1 MMPGSS
7 WRAVVV
13 VLAAA
18 LMAVA
23 FPAGAW
29 SPVGARPA
37 AAQAGQVGVFA
48 DFNGDGPTDLA
59 VGAPTEDV
67 GSTVD
72 AGAVSVFFGVA
83 TGTGLPDDSQTL
95 VQDNPEAGD
104 RFGSA
109 LAVGDFNGDP
119 FDDLVVGAP
128 GEDVGATVDAGTV
141 NVLLGSPTGLTTDQT
156 LLQDSPE
163 PGDQFGA
170 ALTVGFIDVGEVD
183 LVVGAPGEN
192 VGATVDAG
200 VANLFSNTT
209 GELPDVSGPALLQDN
224 PEAGDRFGAALTAGR
239 FDVDGFDD
247 LVAGA
252 PGEDVGASVDA
263 GAANLFSN
271 PAGVLPGVSGPAL
284 LQDNPEAG
292 DRFGAALAHAFF
304 TGDGFDDLAVGVP
317 GEDVGATTE
326 AGTVNFFAN
335 TASALPGVSGPA
347 LLQDNPEAGDQFG
360 AALVAAGLGGG
371 SEIDLAVGAP
381 GENVGATVDAG
392 AANLLINGNGVLPS
406 VSGPALLQ
414 DNPETGDRFGAAL
427 TAKVLGGDGFFDL
440 VVGAPGEN
448 VGATV
453 DAGTAN
459 VFSSSGGVLPAVSG
473 PALSLDGVE
482 AGDQVGAALD
492 V

>member
-1 MMPGSS
+1 MMP
-7 WRAVVV
+7 VVAA
-13 VLAAA
+13 VLAATLA
-18 LMAVA
+18 AAA
-23 FPAGAW
+23 FPAGA
-29 SPVGARPA
+29 SARVGARPA
-37 AAQAGQVGVFA
+37 AALALQVGVFA

-59 VGAPTEDV
+59 VGAPMEDF
-67 GSTVD
+67 GSTGD
-72 AGAVSVFFGVA
+72 AGAVSVFFGTA
-83 TGTGLPDDSQTL
+83 TGTGLSGVGQTL

-104 RFGSA
+104 RFGAA

-128 GEDVGATVDAGTV
+128 REDVGATVDAGAV
-141 NVLLGSPTGLTTDQT
+141 NVLFGSPAGLTTGQT
-156 LLQDSPE
+156 LLQDNPE
-163 PGDQFGA
+163 TGDQFGA
-170 ALTVGFIDVGEVD
+170 ALTVGFIDVGEID
-183 LVVGAPGEN
+183 LVVGAPGED
-192 VGATVDAG
+192 VGASVDAG

-209 GELPDVSGPALLQDN
+209 GVLPSVSGPALLQDN

-247 LVAGA
+247 LVVGA
-252 PGEDVGASVDA
+252 PGENVGASVDA
-263 GAANLFSN
+263 GA
-271 PAGVLPGVSGPAL
+271 
-284 LQDNPEAG
+284 
-292 DRFGAALAHAFF
+292 
-304 TGDGFDDLAVGVP
+304 
-317 GEDVGATTE
+317 
-326 AGTVNFFAN
+326 VNFFAN
-335 TASALPGVSGPA
+335 TASGLPGVSGPA

-371 SEIDLAVGAP
+371 SETDLAVGAP

-392 AANLLINGNGVLPS
+392 AANLLINANGVLPS

-453 DAGTAN
+453 DAGAAN
-459 VFSSSGGVLPAVSG
+459 VISNSGGVLPTVSG
-473 PALSLDGVE
+473 QTLLQGGVE
-482 AGDQVGAALD
+482 TGDQFGAALD